1 MGSGLCSGSK
11 SVNTID
17 SHLKERKNKQS
28 MSKEE
33 EEEEERREIIA
44 KQFEDKIQKEK
55 LRGVVKK

>member
-33 EEEEERREIIA
+33 EEERREIIA